1 MSDFAERKGPL
12 SVEDEHLAL
21 YLKEISNIPLLTAE
35 EEVLLAK
42 RIKRSDQRALDT
54 LVLSNL
60 RFVVSVAVEYKG
72 QGLPLLDL
80 INEGN
85 LGLIKAAKKFDETKG
100 FKFISYAVWWIRQS
114 IMQAIVEQGNIVRL
128 PMNKANVLYQLRK
141 RNRALWDELG
151 RQPTKYELATALGIS
166 ESVIAEIELATN
178 TYRSL
183 DEPLG
188 NEEDHILLNT
198 IEDEDQPDPAEE
210 LDSNEFLSLLE
221 QALDSLSPR
230 EAMILRNYYGL
241 GVKEPMTLEEIGKE
255 LNISR
260 ERVRQVKVKALSRIR
275 NSHIGRRLAEHAD

>member
-1 MSDFAERKGPL
+1 MIQNHAESDTLNAYLQSIGDFQSL
-12 SVEDEHLAL
+12 SREQEASTTVRIREGDE
-21 YLKEISNIPLLTAE
+21 
-35 EEVLLAK
+35 
-42 RIKRSDQRALDT
+42 RALEE
-54 LVLSNL
+54 LIQANL
-60 RFVVSVAVEYKG
+60 KFVVSIAKQYVG
-72 QGLPLLDL
+72 QGLSLLDL

-85 LGLIKAAKKFDETKG
+85 LGLIKAAYRFNEKKG

-128 PMNKANVLYQLRK
+128 PMNKANILYQIRK
-141 RNRALWDELG
+141 RNRALWDKLG
-151 RQPTKYELATALGIS
+151 RQPTKLELAKALGIS
-166 ESVIAEIELATN
+166 EQVINEIELATN

-198 IEDEDQPDPAEE
+198 LEDEDQPDPAET
-210 LDSNEFLSLLE
+210 LDTSEFHSLLE

-241 GVKEPMTLEEIGKE
+241 GNKEPMTLEEIGKE

-275 NSHIGRRLAEHAD
+275 NSNVGRRLAEHAD

>member
-1 MSDFAERKGPL
+1 MAGYINNQAESNTLNAYLQSIGDFQSLTREQEAATTIRIREG
-12 SVEDEHLAL
+12 DE
-21 YLKEISNIPLLTAE
+21 
-35 EEVLLAK
+35 
-42 RIKRSDQRALDT
+42 RALEQMIT
-54 LVLSNL
+54 ANL
-60 RFVVSVAVEYKG
+60 KFVVSIAKQYVG
-72 QGLPLLDL
+72 QGLSLLDL

-85 LGLIKAAKKFDETKG
+85 LGLIKAAYRFNEKKG

-128 PMNKANVLYQLRK
+128 PMNKANILYQIRK
-141 RNRALWDELG
+141 RNRYLWDKLG
-151 RQPTKYELATALGIS
+151 RQPTKLELAEALGIG

-198 IEDEDQPDPAEE
+198 IEDDKEATPVEN
-210 LDSNEFLSLLE
+210 LDMSEFHELLE
-221 QALDSLSPR
+221 QALDTLSPR

-241 GVKEPMTLEEIGKE
+241 GDREPMTLEEIGRE
-255 LNISR
+255 LDISR

-275 NSHIGRRLAEHAD
+275 NSQVGRRLAEHAD

>member
-1 MSDFAERKGPL
+1 MAGVYQNQADSNTLNAYLQSIGDFQSLSREREAEVTVRIREGDDK
-12 SVEDEHLAL
+12 AL
-21 YLKEISNIPLLTAE
+21 EELITANLK
-35 EEVLLAK
+35 
-42 RIKRSDQRALDT
+42 
-54 LVLSNL
+54 
-60 RFVVSVAVEYKG
+60 FVVSIAKQYVG
-72 QGLPLLDL
+72 QGLSLLDL

-85 LGLIKAAKKFDETKG
+85 LGLIKAAYRFNEKKG

-141 RNRALWDELG
+141 RNRALWDKLG
-151 RQPTKYELATALGIS
+151 RQPTKLELAEALGIA
-166 ESVIAEIELATN
+166 ESVINEIELATN

-198 IEDEDQPDPAEE
+198 LEDEDQPDPAET
-210 LDSNEFLSLLE
+210 LDTSEFHSLLE

-241 GVKEPMTLEEIGKE
+241 GNKEPMTLEEIGKE

-275 NSHIGRRLAEHAD
+275 NSNVGRRLAEHAD

>member
-1 MSDFAERKGPL
+1 MAGVIHNQADSNTLNAYLQSIGDFESLSREREAEVTVRIREG
-12 SVEDEHLAL
+12 DEKAL
-21 YLKEISNIPLLTAE
+21 EELITANLK
-35 EEVLLAK
+35 
-42 RIKRSDQRALDT
+42 
-54 LVLSNL
+54 
-60 RFVVSVAVEYKG
+60 FVVSIAKQYVG
-72 QGLPLLDL
+72 QGLSLLDL

-85 LGLIKAAKKFDETKG
+85 LGLIKAAYRFNEKKG

>member
-1 MSDFAERKGPL
+1 MAGVIHNQADSNTLNAYLQSIGDFESLSREREAEVTVRIREG
-12 SVEDEHLAL
+12 DEKAL
-21 YLKEISNIPLLTAE
+21 EELITANLK
-35 EEVLLAK
+35 
-42 RIKRSDQRALDT
+42 
-54 LVLSNL
+54 
-60 RFVVSVAVEYKG
+60 FVVSIAKQYVG
-72 QGLPLLDL
+72 QGLSLLDL

-85 LGLIKAAKKFDETKG
+85 LGLIKAAYRFNEKKG

-128 PMNKANVLYQLRK
+128 PMNKANILYQIRK

>member
-1 MSDFAERKGPL
+1 MAGVIQNQADSNTLNAYLQSIGDFESLSREREAEVTVKIREGDDK
-12 SVEDEHLAL
+12 AL
-21 YLKEISNIPLLTAE
+21 EELITANLK
-35 EEVLLAK
+35 
-42 RIKRSDQRALDT
+42 
-54 LVLSNL
+54 
-60 RFVVSVAVEYKG
+60 FVVSIAKQYVG
-72 QGLPLLDL
+72 QGLSLLDL

-85 LGLIKAAKKFDETKG
+85 LGLIKAAYRFNEKKG

-128 PMNKANVLYQLRK
+128 PMNKANVLYQMRK
-141 RNRALWDELG
+141 RNRALWDKLG
-151 RQPTKYELATALGIS
+151 RQPTKNELAKALGIS
-166 ESVIAEIELATN
+166 ESVINEIELATN

-198 IEDEDQPDPAEE
+198 LEDEDQPDPAET
-210 LDSNEFLSLLE
+210 LDTSEFHTLLE

-241 GVKEPMTLEEIGKE
+241 GEREPMTLEEIGKE

-275 NSHIGRRLAEHAD
+275 NSHVGRRLAEHAD